1 MVNTPS
7 LYSWGHRSILGLG
20 TKISRATWPKKYYM
34 GKAIYVLKRRMKGL
48 MSELNQNK

>member
-34 GKAIYVLKRRMKGL
+34 GKAICFKKEDERADVRTK
-48 MSELNQNK
+48 SE